1 MKNTKNVAFWRVFEK
16 PFSKIVL
23 PDRSILLRQKLVEN
37 AKTNKNTKNGETFV
51 E

>member
-1 MKNTKNVAFWRVFEK
+1 MAKLAC
-16 PFSKIVL
+16 SKIVL

-51 E
+51 ENENEFV